1 MITTRIYGFN
11 KLSGSSEG
19 ALGRIPLSGGES
31 LNDGDMAFGIVSGQ
45 FYCYTYSADS
55 TETESEPDV
64 ISPSDDSGRWLLATV

>member
-31 LNDGDMAFGIVSGQ
+31 LNDGDMAFGVVGGK
-45 FYCYTYSADS
+45 FYSYSYSIDS
-55 TETESEPDV
+55 VAPESSPDV
-64 ISPSDDSGRWLLATV
+64 IAPSDNNGRWLLATM